1 MTEINREEIL
11 NQIKKSGT
19 LEKQLKEV
27 QDRIF
32 QIDMVDRWT
41 EEDSACWNFYKDL
54 EKDIKRK
61 IEEGEQN
68 EQDSISDTTL

>member
-1 MTEINREEIL
+1 MTEINKEETL

-27 QDRIF
+27 QERIF

-41 EEDSACWNFYKDL
+41 EEDSAYWSFYKDL
-54 EKDIKRK
+54 EKDIKGK
-61 IEEGEQN
+61 IEEGE
-68 EQDSISDTTL
+68 

>member
-1 MTEINREEIL
+1 MTEINKGEIL

-27 QDRIF
+27 QERIF
-32 QIDMVDRWT
+32 QIDMIDRWT
-41 EEDSACWNFYKDL
+41 EEDSAYWSFYKDL

-61 IEEGEQN
+61 IEEGE
-68 EQDSISDTTL
+68 

>member
-1 MTEINREEIL
+1 MTEINKEEIL
-11 NQIKKSGT
+11 KQIKKSGT

-27 QDRIF
+27 QERIF

-41 EEDSACWNFYKDL
+41 EEDSAYWSFYKDL

-61 IEEGEQN
+61 IEEGE
-68 EQDSISDTTL
+68 

>member
-1 MTEINREEIL
+1 MTEINKGEIL

-27 QDRIF
+27 QERIF

-41 EEDSACWNFYKDL
+41 EEDSAYWSFYKDL

-61 IEEGEQN
+61 IEEGE
-68 EQDSISDTTL
+68 

>member
-1 MTEINREEIL
+1 MTEINKGEIL

-27 QDRIF
+27 QERIF

-41 EEDSACWNFYKDL
+41 EEDFAYWSFYKDL
-54 EKDIKRK
+54 EKDIKGK
-61 IEEGEQN
+61 IEEGE
-68 EQDSISDTTL
+68 